1 MKIYISTLIF
11 LFLSFFPIEQIFA
24 QNEYKSPKKAALYSI
39 VPGAGQIYTKKYWKV
54 PIIYTA
60 LLTTSYFI
68 YDNNKNYHK
77 YKDTYLNR
85 INGIN
90 DNLNYTNSEL
100 ITLKDY
106 YKRNREIS
114 IMLFSLS
121 YILNIID
128 ASVNAHLFEY
138 EIDENISFKVEPLIK
153 NFNQAHIS
161 LKINI

>member
-1 MKIYISTLIF
+1 MDGFQKKSKIFGSINGVNGIINNNFIRLNNI
-11 LFLSFFPIEQIFA
+11 LSKDIRIKLLCYPRILGYVFNPLSVFF
-24 QNEYKSPKKAALYSI
+24 
-39 VPGAGQIYTKKYWKV
+39 V
-54 PIIYTA
+54 
-60 LLTTSYFI
+60 

-77 YKDTYLNR
+77 YRDTYLDR

-138 EIDENISFKVEPLIK
+138 EIDENISFKVEPLIE